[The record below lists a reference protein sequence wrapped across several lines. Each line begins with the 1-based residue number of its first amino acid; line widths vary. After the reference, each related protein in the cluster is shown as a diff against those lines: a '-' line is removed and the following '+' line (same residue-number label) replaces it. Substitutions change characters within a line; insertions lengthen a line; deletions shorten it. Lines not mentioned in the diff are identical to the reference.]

1 MSNKSATNFR
11 SSDTL
16 ATMSANDPI
25 ADILCRRDA
34 NLMNDATRSYCI
46 TCYTEWEVLD
56 VEIELWTMY
65 ALKERRA
72 GTAQSSM

>member
-1 MSNKSATNFR
+1 
-11 SSDTL
+11 
-16 ATMSANDPI
+16 
-25 ADILCRRDA
+25 
-34 NLMNDATRSYCI
+34 MNDATRSYCI